1 MCGVSCLEPH
11 VVENESF
18 IGGNKFAL
26 CIACKAV
33 VTIGMTHHQSIGTL
47 PHSENGSFIL
57 PDGIIVLVDED
68 KEAYFNGTLE
78 FIYPDDNL
86 ETE

>member
-1 MCGVSCLEPH
+1 MEEPH
-11 VVENESF
+11 VVSRGAF
-18 IGGNKFAL
+18 SSGNKYASCLVCGGKAAVGMAL
-26 CIACKAV
+26 IQG
-33 VTIGMTHHQSIGTL
+33 IDGL

-57 PDGIIVLVDED
+57 PNGVIVLVDED
-68 KEAYFNGTLE
+68 IEAYFNGTLE

>member
-1 MCGVSCLEPH
+1 ML
-11 VVENESF
+11 
-18 IGGNKFAL
+18 
-26 CIACKAV
+26 
-33 VTIGMTHHQSIGTL
+33 SIGSL

-68 KEAYFNGTLE
+68 IEAYFNRTLE

-86 ETE
+86 DVA